1 MKWIVLTWGGDYEL
15 EFTSKREAW
24 TWCQKALN
32 EDACPEVFEQDQ
44 YGRRK
49 YVWSWRQA

>member
-1 MKWIVLTWGGDYEL
+1 MKWIVFTLGGAHEL
-15 EFTSKREAW
+15 QFTSKREAW
-24 TWCQKALN
+24 SWCQRALN
-32 EDACPEVFEQDQ
+32 EDTQPEVFTEDQ